1 MPLYTARAT
10 IDLEAVRE
18 NLRRLEELAD
28 APIMAAVKADAY
40 GHGLIPTA
48 EAALEGGA
56 QWLGTAQLTEAIA
69 LRRAGITAPVLAWL
83 FSPRSDL
90 VEECIRLG
98 IDLSAPD
105 VWAVDLIAGAAAAAG
120 RVARVHLEVD
130 TGMSRG
136 GVRLPEFE
144 QVVRSARAAEE
155 TGAVR
160 IVGLWTHLA
169 CADEPGHESI
179 AAQYADF
186 ERALALAHDA
196 GLEVEY
202 RHIANSAAL
211 LTGLEQYD
219 LVRAGLACYGL
230 SPLADTRPRDLGLTP
245 ALRLTA
251 ELSTVKAV
259 PAGTGVSYGHTYVTP
274 GDTRIG
280 VVPLGYGDG
289 IPRHA
294 SNMVTVQV
302 GGRRVPVVGRVCM
315 DQFMVDLGD
324 TPAEAGDE
332 VVVFGSGTD
341 GEPTVWEWA
350 NAIGTI
356 DYEIVT
362 RLGSR
367 IPREYLGRSLQEG
380 TH

>member
-1 MPLYTARAT
+1 MYTARAT
-10 IDLEAVRE
+10 VDLDAVRA
-18 NLRRLEELAD
+18 NLRRLRGLTES
-28 APIMAAVKADAY
+28 PILTAVKADAY

-48 EAALEGGA
+48 RAALEGGA

-69 LRRAGITAPVLAWL
+69 LREAGITAPILAWL

-90 VEECIRLG
+90 IGACLRLG

-105 VWAVDLIAGAAAAAG
+105 VWALDVIEEAAVDNDQ
-120 RVARVHLEVD
+120 VARVHLEVD

-144 QVVRSARAAEE
+144 QVVKTAKAAQER
-155 TGAVR
+155 GLVR
-160 IVGLWTHLA
+160 VVGLWTHLA

-179 AAQYADF
+179 AAQYAEF
-186 ERALALAHDA
+186 ESALQMAQEA
-196 GLEVEY
+196 GLEIEY

-211 LTGLEQYD
+211 LTGLKTYD
-219 LVRAGLACYGL
+219 LVRVGLACYGL
-230 SPLADTRPRDLGLTP
+230 SPVAERPRDLGLTP

-251 ELSTVKAV
+251 ELAGVKKV
-259 PAGTGVSYGHTYVTP
+259 PAGTGVSYGHTYITP
-274 GDTRIG
+274 RDTRIG

-294 SNMVTVQV
+294 SNRVSVQV
-302 GGRRVPVVGRVCM
+302 AGQRVPVVGRVCM
-315 DQFMVDLGD
+315 DQFMIDLGQI
-324 TPAEAGDE
+324 PAQAGDE
-332 VVVFGSGTD
+332 VIVFGSGSG

-367 IPREYLGRSLQEG
+367 IPREYRGRTQQEDL
-380 TH
+380 